1 MIYGFTVQA
10 SYTWSHANDD
20 VSNGGIGST
29 PYNNSQSFGSLTY
42 QINPNCL
49 KCNNYGNA
57 DYDIPNSFSASY
69 VWQMPY
75 KFNNAF
81 ANAVLGNWIL
91 SQNFFAR
98 SGLPLSVIDGNTS
111 ITNYG
116 PTNTVA
122 NVIAGNGQ
130 QGCSSGNSQCL
141 NPNAFGAADLNGT
154 WPNQRRNGYRGPG
167 FFDSDLTIGKN
178 FKLTE
183 RFVFNFTTNFY
194 NVFNHPN
201 FANPD
206 LNLADGTFG
215 QPLITT
221 APPTG
226 PYGSFFPGLPSGRI
240 IQFAGK
246 ISF

>member
-57 DYDIPNSFSASY
+57 DYDIRNSFNASY

-116 PTNTVA
+116 PVNTVA

-141 NPNAFGAADLNGT
+141 NPDCLRSG
-154 WPNQRRNGYRGPG
+154 GP
-167 FFDSDLTIGKN
+167 K
-178 FKLTE
+178 
-183 RFVFNFTTNFY
+183 R
-194 NVFNHPN
+194 
-201 FANPD
+201 
-206 LNLADGTFG
+206 NLAEPAPQRVSWSRFLRLGLDDREELQVDGEVRVQLHDQLLQRVQSPEFR
-215 QPLITT
+215 QS
-221 APPTG
+221 G
-226 PYGSFFPGLPSGRI
+226 PQSRGWNLRAVP
-240 IQFAGK
+240 
-246 ISF
+246 